1 MPFSIRDMPGYMDI
15 TKPMPPD
22 PKLQLYLAQHYY
34 SGPKADIIAAKYGDG
49 RKKKKKKTTDG
60 GALTIRDESETW
72 PTEQDEEDAHVEAPA
87 PATGASG
94 WSAVGV
100 HTTAQV
106 ECAAPIPTA
115 SAPAP
120 VTDAG
125 AQPPAPRAG
134 LMTRE
139 EIRAQREARRAA
151 EQAQREQ
158 DSEEPEQET
167 VYRDEQGRRVN
178 VAEEEA
184 RIRAEQEAE
193 VAKEKERAT
202 WTQGL
207 AQRREREARE
217 AELRELRKEGVTRYV
232 HANERRER

>member
-1 MPFSIRDMPGYMDI
+1 
-15 TKPMPPD
+15 
-22 PKLQLYLAQHYY
+22 
-34 SGPKADIIAAKYGDG
+34 
-49 RKKKKKKTTDG
+49 
-60 GALTIRDESETW
+60 
-72 PTEQDEEDAHVEAPA
+72 
-87 PATGASG
+87 
-94 WSAVGV
+94 
-100 HTTAQV
+100 
-106 ECAAPIPTA
+106 
-115 SAPAP
+115 
-120 VTDAG
+120 
-125 AQPPAPRAG
+125 
-134 LMTRE
+134 MTRE

-232 HANERRER
+232 HANKRRER